1 MKTVIITGSSNGF
14 GYLSALTLARKGYNV
29 WATMRDVNGK
39 NKSKKEELESIAL
52 VENIAITVAE
62 LDVTSDN
69 STNNLVDR
77 LINEEENGLDVLV
90 NNAGVMYVGITE
102 AYSLEQAQEQFDT
115 NFFGV
120 IRTSKAF
127 LPLLKKS
134 NDGLIINISSLAG
147 RLVFPYFGIYCASKF
162 ALEAYSQSLKYE
174 LKPLGVDVSVIEPG
188 PYPSGLL
195 YSGPK
200 EDDTATLESYGEMA
214 GVPKA
219 MLQNF
224 DQFYKSDDS
233 PNPQEIPDAILNVI
247 ELQKGNRPIRQA
259 VGIDYNTNELNT
271 KTSPIQE
278 SLIKE
283 ALQMGH
289 LI

>member
-1 MKTVIITGSSNGF
+1 MKTVLITGSSNGF
-14 GYLSALTLARKGYNV
+14 GYLTALTLARKGYNV
-29 WATMRDVNGK
+29 WATMRDINGK
-39 NKSKKEELESIAL
+39 NKVKKEELENIASK
-52 VENIAITVAE
+52 ENISITVAE
-62 LDVTSDN
+62 LDVTSDK
-69 STNNLVDR
+69 STNDLVDR
-77 LINEEENGLDVLV
+77 ILIEENGLDVLI

-102 AYSLEQAQEQFDT
+102 AYSLEQTQEQFDT

-127 LPLLKKS
+127 LTLIKKS
-134 NDGLIINISSLAG
+134 SDGLIINISSLAG

-162 ALEAYSQSLKYE
+162 ALEAYSQALKYE

-200 EDDTATLESYGEMA
+200 EDDATTLESYGEMA
-214 GVPKA
+214 DVPKA

-224 DQFYKSDDS
+224 DSFYKSDAS
-233 PNPQEIPDAILNVI
+233 PNPQEIPDAILKVI
-247 ELQKGNRPIRQA
+247 ELQKGDRPIRQA
-259 VGIDYNTNELNT
+259 IGIDYNTNELNN
-271 KTSPIQE
+271 KTSSIQE
-278 SLIKE
+278 NLIIE
-283 ALQMGH
+283 ALQMEH

>member
-1 MKTVIITGSSNGF
+1 MKTVLITGTSNGF
-14 GYLSALTLARKGYNV
+14 GYLSALTLARKGYRV
-29 WATMRDVNGK
+29 WATMRDINEK
-39 NKSKKEELESIAL
+39 NKAKKEELENIAL
-52 VENIAITVAE
+52 KEGILIKVAE
-62 LDVTSDN
+62 LDVTSDK
-69 STNNLVDR
+69 STNDLVNR
-77 LINEEENGLDVLV
+77 IRTEEVNGIDVLV

-102 AYSLEQAQEQFDT
+102 AYSISQVQEQFNT

-134 NDGLIINISSLAG
+134 SDGLIINISSLAG
-147 RLVFPYFGIYCASKF
+147 RLVFPYFGVYCASKF

-200 EDDTATLESYGEMA
+200 EEDTITLESYGEMA
-214 GVPKA
+214 NVPKL

-224 DQFYKSDDS
+224 DQFYKSEAS
-233 PNPQEIPDAILNVI
+233 PDPQEIPDAILKVI
-247 ELQKGNRPIRQA
+247 EMEKGNRPIRQA
-259 VGIDYNTNELNT
+259 VGVDYNTNELNS
-271 KTSPIQE
+271 KVSPIQE
-278 SLIKE
+278 NLIKE
-283 ALQMGH
+283 ALQMEH

>member
-1 MKTVIITGSSNGF
+1 MKTVLITGSSNGL

-29 WATMRDVNGK
+29 WATMRDINGK
-39 NKSKKEELESIAL
+39 NKVKKEELENIASK
-52 VENIAITVAE
+52 ENITITVAE
-62 LDVTSDN
+62 LDVTSDK
-69 STNNLVDR
+69 STNDLIDR
-77 LINEEENGLDVLV
+77 ILIEEESGLDVLV

-102 AYSLEQAQEQFDT
+102 AYSLKQTQEQFDT

-134 NDGLIINISSLAG
+134 SDGLIINISSLAG

-162 ALEAYSQSLKYE
+162 ALEAYSQALKYE

-200 EDDTATLESYGEMA
+200 EDDVTALESYGEMA
-214 GVPKA
+214 DVPKA

-224 DQFYKSDDS
+224 DSFYKSDIS
-233 PNPQEIPDAILNVI
+233 PNPQEIPDAILKVI
-247 ELQKGNRPIRQA
+247 EIQKGDRPIRQA
-259 VGIDYNTNELNT
+259 IGIDYNTNELNS

-278 SLIKE
+278 NLIKE
-283 ALQMGH
+283 ALQMEH

>member
-1 MKTVIITGSSNGF
+1 MKSILITGSSNGF
-14 GYLSALTLARKGYNV
+14 GYLTTLTLARNGYKV
-29 WATMRDVNGK
+29 WATMRDPNGK
-39 NKSKKEELESIAL
+39 NREKKEDLEAIARK
-52 VENIAITVAE
+52 ENIAITVTE
-62 LDVTSDN
+62 LDVTSDT
-69 STNNLVDR
+69 STNNLAEKIKEQD
-77 LINEEENGLDVLV
+77 GSLDVLV

-102 AYSLEQAQEQFDT
+102 AYSLTQVQAQFDT

-127 LPLLKKS
+127 LPLLKIS
-134 NDGLIINISSLAG
+134 EDGLIINISSLAG

-162 ALEAYSQSLKYE
+162 ALEAYSESLKYE
-174 LKPLGVDVSVIEPG
+174 LKPLGVDVSIIEPG

-200 EDDTATLESYGEMA
+200 EDDAIVLESYGEKKD
-214 GVPKA
+214 VPAA

-224 DQFYKSDDS
+224 DDFFKSENA
-233 PNPQEIPDAILNVI
+233 PKPQEISDAVLKVI
-247 ELQKGNRPIRQA
+247 KTQKGDRPIREA
-259 VGIDYNTNELNT
+259 IGIDYNTNLLNE
-271 KTSPIQE
+271 KTNPIQE
-278 SLIKE
+278 SLMKD

>member
-1 MKTVIITGSSNGF
+1 MKTVLITGSSNGF

-29 WATMRDVNGK
+29 WATMRDTHGK
-39 NKSKKEELESIAL
+39 NKTKKRELEHISAN
-52 VENIAITVAE
+52 ENLAITVAE
-62 LDVTSDN
+62 LDVTSDK
-69 STNNLVDR
+69 STEDLVDR
-77 LINEEENGLDVLV
+77 ILIEEKNGIDVLV

-102 AYSLEQAQEQFDT
+102 AYSIEQAQEQFDI

-134 NDGLIINISSLAG
+134 SDGLIINISSLAG

-162 ALEAYSQSLKYE
+162 ALEAYSQALKYE
-174 LKPLGVDVSVIEPG
+174 LKPLAVDVSVIEPG

-200 EDDTATLESYGEMA
+200 EDDIAALESYGDMA
-214 GVPKA
+214 DVPKA

-224 DQFYKSDDS
+224 DAFYKSDES
-233 PNPQEIPDAILNVI
+233 PNPQEIPDAILKVI
-247 ELQKGNRPIRQA
+247 ELPKGSRPTRQA
-259 VGIDYNTNELNT
+259 IGIDYNTNELNSRI
-271 KTSPIQE
+271 SPIQE
-278 SLIKE
+278 DLIKE
-283 ALQMGH
+283 ALQMEH

>member
-1 MKTVIITGSSNGF
+1 MKTVLITGSSNGF
-14 GYLSALTLARKGYNV
+14 GYLSALTLARNGYNV
-29 WATMRDVNGK
+29 WATMRDINGK
-39 NKSKKEELESIAL
+39 NKTKKEEFENIAL
-52 VENIAITVAE
+52 QENIAITVAE
-62 LDVTSDN
+62 LDVTSDQ
-69 STNNLVDR
+69 STNSLVDR
-77 LINEEENGLDVLV
+77 ILIEEENGLDVLI

-102 AYSLEQAQEQFDT
+102 AYSLKQVQEQFDT

-134 NDGLIINISSLAG
+134 SDGLIINISSLAG
-147 RLVFPYFGIYCASKF
+147 RLVFPYFGVYCASKF
-162 ALEAYSQSLKYE
+162 ALEAYSQALKYE
-174 LKPLGVDVSVIEPG
+174 LKPLGVDVSIIEPG

-200 EDDTATLESYGEMA
+200 EEDTTTLESYGKMA
-214 GVPKA
+214 DTPKA

-224 DQFYKSDDS
+224 DSFYKSDAS
-233 PNPQEIPDAILNVI
+233 PNSQEIPDAILKVI

-259 VGIDYNTNELNT
+259 IGIDYNTNELNS

-278 SLIKE
+278 NLIKE
-283 ALQMGH
+283 ALQMEH

>member
-1 MKTVIITGSSNGF
+1 MKTVLITGSSNGF
-14 GYLSALTLARKGYNV
+14 GYLTTLSLARKGYHV

-39 NKSKKEELESIAL
+39 NKAKKEAFEAVAIK
-52 VENIAITVAE
+52 ENISITVGE
-62 LDVTSDN
+62 LDVTSN
-69 STNNLVDR
+69 KSTNDLADR
-77 LINEEENGLDVLV
+77 IRKETKGLDVLI
-90 NNAGVMYVGITE
+90 NNAGIMYVGITE

-120 IRTSKAF
+120 IRTSKTF
-127 LPLLKKS
+127 LPMLKKAT
-134 NDGLIINISSLAG
+134 DGQIINISSLAG
-147 RLVFPYFGIYCASKF
+147 RLVFPFFGIYCASKF
-162 ALEAYSQSLKYE
+162 ALEAYSESLKYE
-174 LKPLGVDVSVIEPG
+174 LKPFGVDVSIIEPG

-200 EDDTATLESYGEMA
+200 EEDTITLENYGEMA
-214 GVPKA
+214 GIPKA

-224 DQFYKSDDS
+224 EQFYKSDEA
-233 PNPQEIPDAILNVI
+233 PNPQEIPDAIVNLI
-247 ELQKGNRPIRQA
+247 ELKKGNRPIRQA
-259 VGIDYNTNELNT
+259 VGIDYNTNELNA

-278 SLIKE
+278 NLVKE

>member
-1 MKTVIITGSSNGF
+1 MKTVLITGSSNGF
-14 GYLSALTLARKGYNV
+14 GYLSALTLARNGHRV
-29 WATMRDVNGK
+29 WATMRDINGK
-39 NKSKKEELESIAL
+39 NRIKKEELEKIAL
-52 VENIAITVAE
+52 EEKISITIAE
-62 LDVTSDN
+62 LDVTSDK
-69 STNNLVDR
+69 STNDLVAR
-77 LINEEENGLDVLV
+77 ILTEEKSGLDVLV

-102 AYSLEQAQEQFDT
+102 AYSIKQAQEQFDT

-127 LPLLKKS
+127 LPFLKKS
-134 NDGLIINISSLAG
+134 SDGLIVNISSLAG

-195 YSGPK
+195 YSGPEE
-200 EDDTATLESYGEMA
+200 EDKTTLESYGEMA
-214 GVPKA
+214 NVPKA

-224 DQFYKSDDS
+224 DQFYKSDES
-233 PNPQEIPDAILNVI
+233 PNPQEIPNAILKVV
-247 ELQKGNRPIRQA
+247 EMEKGNRPIRQA
-259 VGIDYNTNELNT
+259 VGVDYNTNDLNS
-271 KTSPIQE
+271 KVSPIQE
-278 SLIKE
+278 NLIKE
-283 ALQMGH
+283 ALQMEH

>member
-1 MKTVIITGSSNGF
+1 MKTVLITGASNGL
-14 GYLSALTLARKGYNV
+14 GYLSALALARKGYNV
-29 WATMRDVNGK
+29 WATMRNINGK
-39 NKSKKEELESIAL
+39 NSIKKEQLETIASE
-52 VENIAITVAE
+52 ENISITVAE
-62 LDVTSDN
+62 LDVTSDT
-69 STNNLVDR
+69 STNDLVNR
-77 LINEEENGLDVLV
+77 ILTEEETGLDVLI
-90 NNAGVMYVGITE
+90 NNAGIMYVGITE
-102 AYSLEQAQEQFDT
+102 AYSIKQVQEQFDT

-134 NDGLIINISSLAG
+134 SDGLIINISSLAG

-162 ALEAYSQSLKYE
+162 ALEAYSQALKYE

-200 EDDTATLESYGEMA
+200 EDDKTALDSYGEMA
-214 GVPKA
+214 SVPKT

-224 DQFYKSDDS
+224 DQFFKSDDS
-233 PNPQEIPDAILNVI
+233 PNPQEIPDAILKVI
-247 ELQKGNRPIRQA
+247 EMPKGNRLIRQA
-259 VGIDYNTNELNT
+259 VGVDYNTNELND
-271 KTSPIQE
+271 KIGPIQE
-278 SLIKE
+278 HLIKE
-283 ALQMGH
+283 TLQMEH